1 MKQAET
7 DTMSSYYYSLDF
19 GKNWE
24 GPFCREEIDSLVRV
38 GLIDARTMVKE
49 EAVKPPHFI
58 PPSHYVGGVAAPPV
72 NNAVTE
78 DAYMVMKNGM
88 PSGPYPVS
96 YLREMMQRG
105 EVQPGDMAWKNG
117 MPRWVPLAAVAAL
130 APLAMHSDAMSG
142 LSQASVVGIP
152 PGGEASF
159 GSASLGGPPSLP
171 TDVAPAA
178 ESSGFGEAVGKLVKN
193 GIREWRAH
201 QSESSLN
208 PPPPVETEA
217 EADIAD
223 VSDPELEIGEVPD
236 MEGAMDAVELPDTDT
251 GAGIFDFLSS
261 FFE

>member
-1 MKQAET
+1 
-7 DTMSSYYYSLDF
+7 MSPYYYSLDS

-24 GPFCREEIDSLVRV
+24 GPFSREEIDSLVRV

-49 EAVKPPHFI
+49 GTISRPPTFM
-58 PPSHYVGGVAAPPV
+58 PPVFYGGRGVSNPV

-105 EVQPGDMAWKNG
+105 EVQTGDMAWKNG

-130 APLAMHSDAMSG
+130 APLAMHSGAMSG
-142 LSQASVVGIP
+142 LSQAPVGGIP
-152 PGGEASF
+152 PGGDASF
-159 GSASLGGPPSLP
+159 GTASLGGSPSLP

-193 GIREWRAH
+193 GIREWRSH
-201 QSESSLN
+201 QSETTLN
-208 PPPPVETEA
+208 QAPPVDA

-223 VSDPELEIGEVPD
+223 VSDPELEIVELPD
-236 MEGAMDAVELPDTDT
+236 MEGAMDAVELPDAET
-251 GAGIFDFLSS
+251 GAGIFDFLSA
-261 FFE
+261 FLNNN